1 MANFIRM
8 LVGVALL
15 PACWGVCRAF
25 FDSVLAAGGA
35 EGISVEAVSLLGGV
49 AAFALCWMALS
60 HPVRAYVLGHELTH
74 ALWGLLFGAKP
85 SKLKVTE
92 TGGSVNLSKTNMLI
106 TLAPYFFPFYTFIV
120 IVVALVTYAFVR
132 PLPFLPLWM
141 FMVGFTWA
149 FHVLFTIETL
159 SQRQPDVKL
168 YGRIFSWVFIFLANV
183 TLVLAWLAATTPLT
197 FLQLGGMIL
206 SRVTSAYLGV
216 FAAVF
221 DFANWMRGM
230 FAAKG
235 AAPAAGA

>member
-1 MANFIRM
+1 M
-8 LVGVALL
+8 LIGVALL

-25 FDSVLAAGGA
+25 FDSVRAAGGA

-120 IVVALVTYAFVR
+120 IVVALITYVFVR

-159 SQRQPDVKL
+159 AQRQPDVKL

-183 TLVLAWLAATTPLT
+183 MLVLVWLAATTPLT
-197 FLQLGGMIL
+197 FMQLGRMI
-206 SRVTSAYLGV
+206 VAHVVSAYLGV
-216 FAAVF
+216 FSATYDLV
-221 DFANWMRGM
+221 NWMCGI
-230 FAAKG
+230 FAAKE